1 MKRIMVSI
9 VLVAA
14 LVLMAG
20 GVYAAD
26 DKKPDAT
33 LKLHQ
38 GQFAVGIGFSWGEGV
53 LSFQGK
59 EFPFKVGGLSIL
71 DVGISRADANGSVYN
86 LKKLE
91 DFNGTYTSVA
101 AEATI
106 AGGAGAIT
114 MKNQNG
120 VVINLVATTQGIN
133 FKLSI
138 DGVKLTLK

>member
-1 MKRIMVSI
+1 MKRVVVS
-9 VLVAA
+9 
-14 LVLMAG
+14 LVLMVSLLCLAG
-20 GVYAAD
+20 VACAD
-26 DKKPDAT
+26 NKAPDAT

-38 GQFAVGIGFSWGEGV
+38 GQIAIGIGYSWGEGV
-53 LSFQGK
+53 LTFKGQAL
-59 EFPFKVGGLSIL
+59 PFKISGLSVL
-71 DVGISRADANGSVYN
+71 DVGVSRAEASGNVYN
-86 LKKLE
+86 LSRIE

-133 FKLSI
+133 FKLSL